1 MITFKLSENFIKR
14 YKSFTASELFE
25 SQKKISKTDY
35 WDHHSKKI
43 KYNLN
48 KNILNIEGDSG
59 FYYEEKNLFRKI
71 KTIIKK
77 VLVFLNKN
85 EVRYLDY
92 NVAFDKFLKNKT
104 FFKSQ
109 VNLKKESLL
118 IKNFKDI
125 KNKFP
130 FKKFAINYHVVRSY
144 YIINLLNSYLDMERV
159 NCVLEIGPGSCNLI
173 SLLKHHYSTKCFVI
187 VDLPETQ
194 LASIPIVN
202 ELFPNSKI
210 LFPNE
215 TTKKIDKMSL
225 KNYDF
230 IFLTPNQINFLDD
243 NLIDLSINTNS
254 FGEMHLEQ
262 VNEYINFIQ
271 RVSKNGSFFFNTNR
285 VEKYAVMNYEKQEN
299 FNTLPTRYFDYKFHN
314 NDVKFFEICDLTL
327 QLQKFP
333 VFKRLEKIIK

>member
-14 YKSFTASELFE
+14 YKSFTASELFV
-25 SQKKISKTDY
+25 SQNKISKTDY

-92 NVAFDKFLKNKT
+92 DVAFDKFLKNKSY
-104 FFKSQ
+104 FKSQ

-118 IKNFKDI
+118 IKNFRDI

-144 YIINLLNSYLDMERV
+144 YIINLLNSYLDMTKV
-159 NCVLEIGPGSCNLI
+159 NYILEIGPGSCNLI
-173 SLLKHHYSTKCFVI
+173 SLLKHHYNNKCFII

-194 LASIPIVN
+194 LVSIPIIY

-215 TTKKIDKMSL
+215 NTKMTDKMSL

-230 IFLTPNQINFLDD
+230 IFLTPNQIHLLDD
-243 NLIDLSINTNS
+243 NLVDLSINTNS
-254 FGEMHLEQ
+254 FGEMNLEQ
-262 VNEYINFIQ
+262 VNEYIDLIQ

-285 VEKYAVMNYEKQEN
+285 VEKYAVMNYQKQEN
-299 FNTLPTRYFDYKFHN
+299 FDTLPTRYFDYKFHN
-314 NDVKFFEICDLTL
+314 NEIKFFEICDLTL